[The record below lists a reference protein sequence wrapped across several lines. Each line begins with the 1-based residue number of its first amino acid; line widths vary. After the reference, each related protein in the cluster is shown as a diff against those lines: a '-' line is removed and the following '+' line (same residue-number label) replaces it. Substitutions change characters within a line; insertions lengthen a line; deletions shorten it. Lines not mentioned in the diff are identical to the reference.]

1 MIKIKVKLVCSE
13 IFGAMPDGEYSLPR
27 AMSAKEALECCVEEY
42 GGGDVLREHVHQ
54 VVYMLNGKQ
63 VTGDATVKDG
73 DSLFVLRPIFG
84 G

>member
-1 MIKIKVKLVCSE
+1 MMKITLKLVCSE
-13 IFGAMPDGEYSLPR
+13 IFGAMPNGEYTIPGPVSVR
-27 AMSAKEALECCVEEY
+27 EAVLSCVEQY

-54 VVYMLNGKQ
+54 VVYMLNGRQ